1 MQRAAATV
9 RILLTYKQNRCEMNK
24 TFKRIGVTVLIL
36 LAVST
41 VVYVKLKPIRELRYF
56 PPYTGTTNFKWDY
69 PAPDSTKKTVIIMA
83 DNDMTEPFD
92 MLTPYYLFNE
102 TGKANVYIAAQKK
115 YPIVTENGPF
125 VLPHFSY
132 REVDSLKLNPD
143 VIVIPYM
150 HEPESA
156 EKTRWIQ
163 RHVNN
168 SVLFLSVCDGAWTA
182 AASGIF
188 DGVRLTSHATGHD
201 KLKKK
206 FTKPIWVQ
214 NKSVTES
221 GNLYSTAGVSNA
233 TEGSLKVIERL
244 FGRET
249 MLEVLKKVNYPH
261 KDIRQDHRSNALTG
275 SSKLAVLNKV
285 LLKENKTVGILLQNE
300 MNEMDLAAL
309 FDINARTMP
318 ASILAIV
325 AEGNSII
332 TKHGLTIIST
342 DKIDPG
348 KIDELH
354 VLKQSEVSGKQISQF
369 KNADVIYYDNRQDRY
384 IIDIC
389 LKGIK
394 AAYGKAFSNFVKLT
408 LDYN

>member
-1 MQRAAATV
+1 MTG
-9 RILLTYKQNRCEMNK
+9 KQNRCKMK
-24 TFKRIGVTVLIL
+24 KAYKRITITLLIL
-36 LAVST
+36 LAISA
-41 VVYVKLKPIRELRYF
+41 VVYVKLKPIRELKYF
-56 PPYTGTTNFKWDY
+56 PPYTGTTNFKWDH
-69 PAPDSTKKTVIIMA
+69 PAYDSTKKTIIIMA
-83 DNDMTEPFD
+83 DNDMTETFD

-102 TGKANVYIAAQKK
+102 TDKANVYIAAQKK

-125 VLPHFSY
+125 VLPHLTYS
-132 REVDSLKLNPD
+132 EVDSLKIDPD

-163 RHVNN
+163 KHFND
-168 SVLFLSVCDGAWTA
+168 SVLFLSICDGAWTA
-182 AASGIF
+182 AASGIY
-188 DGVRLTSHATGHD
+188 DGVQLTSHATGHD

-206 FTKPIWVQ
+206 FKKPVWVQ
-214 NKSVTES
+214 NTSVTES

-233 TEGSLKVIERL
+233 TDGSLKVIERL
-244 FGRET
+244 FGHET
-249 MLEVLKKVNYPH
+249 MFEVLKKINYPH
-261 KDIRQDHRSNALTG
+261 KDIREDHISNALTG
-275 SSKLAVLNKV
+275 AAKLSVLNKV
-285 LLKENKTVGILLQNE
+285 LFKENKTVGILLQKG

-325 AEGNSII
+325 TEGNSIT
-332 TKHGLTIIST
+332 TKHGLTVIS
-342 DKIDPG
+342 IDQINHG

-354 VLKQSEVSGKQISQF
+354 VLKQSEVSEKQITQF
-369 KNADVIYYDNRQDRY
+369 KNADVIYYDNRQGGY
-384 IIDIC
+384 IIDVC

-394 AAYGKAFSNFVKLT
+394 EEYGTAFSNFVKLT

>member
-1 MQRAAATV
+1 M
-9 RILLTYKQNRCEMNK
+9 KK
-24 TFKRIGVTVLIL
+24 TLKRITLAVLIL

-41 VVYVKLKPIRELRYF
+41 IVNVKLKPIRELKYF

-69 PAPDSTKKTVIIMA
+69 PAYNSAKKTVIIMA
-83 DNDMTEPFD
+83 DNDMTETFD
-92 MLTPYYLFNE
+92 MLAPYYLFNE

-125 VLPHFSY
+125 VLPHFTY
-132 REVDSLKLNPD
+132 GEVDSLKIAPD

-156 EKTRWIQ
+156 EKTGWIQ
-163 RHVNN
+163 RHVND
-168 SVLFLSVCDGAWTA
+168 SVLFLSICDGAWTA
-182 AASGIF
+182 AASGVY
-188 DGVRLTSHATGHD
+188 DGIQLTSHATGHD
-201 KLKKK
+201 KLRKK

-214 NKSVTES
+214 NIRVTES
-221 GNLYSTAGVSNA
+221 GNLYSTGGVSNA
-233 TEGSLKVIERL
+233 TDGSLKVIQRL

-249 MLEVLKKVNYPH
+249 MLEVLKKVNYPN
-261 KDIRQDHRSNALTG
+261 KDIRKDHISNALTG
-275 SSKLAVLNKV
+275 SSKLSVLSKV
-285 LLKENKTVGILLQNE
+285 LFKENKTVGILLQNG

-325 AEGNSII
+325 AGGSSIT
-332 TKHGLTIIST
+332 TKHGLTVIST
-342 DKIDPG
+342 DRIYPE

-354 VLKQSEVSGKQISQF
+354 VLKQNDESAKQTSRF
-369 KNADVIYYDNRQDRY
+369 KNADLIYYDSQPGSY
-384 IIDIC
+384 IIDVC

-394 AAYGKAFSNFVKLT
+394 EEYGQAFSNFVKVT

>member
-1 MQRAAATV
+1 MKKR
-9 RILLTYKQNRCEMNK
+9 
-24 TFKRIGVTVLIL
+24 FKKITVTVLIL
-36 LAVST
+36 LAISSI
-41 VVYVKLKPIRELRYF
+41 VYVKLKPIRELKYF
-56 PPYTGTTNFKWDY
+56 PPYTGSTNFKWQY
-69 PAPDSTKKTVIIMA
+69 PAFDSTKKTVIIMA
-83 DNDMTEPFD
+83 DNDMTETFD

-125 VLPHFSY
+125 VLPHFTY
-132 REVDSLKLNPD
+132 NEVDSLKINPD

-150 HEPESA
+150 HSPESV
-156 EKTRWIQ
+156 EKTSWIQ
-163 RHVNN
+163 KHSND
-168 SVLFLSVCDGAWTA
+168 SIILLSICDGAWTA
-182 AASGIF
+182 AASGIY
-188 DGVRLTSHATGHD
+188 DGVQLTSHATGHN

-206 FTKPIWVQ
+206 FKKPVWVQ
-214 NKSVTES
+214 NISVTES

-233 TEGSLKVIERL
+233 TDGSLKVIQRL

-249 MLEVLKKVNYPH
+249 MLEVLNKVSYPH
-261 KDIRQDHRSNALTG
+261 KDIRQDHISNALTG
-275 SSKLAVLNKV
+275 SAKLSVLNKV
-285 LLKENKTVGILLQNE
+285 LFKENKTVGILLQNG

-325 AEGNSII
+325 AEGSSII
-332 TKHGLTIIST
+332 TKHGLTVISI
-342 DKIDPG
+342 DKINPG

-354 VLKQSEVSGKQISQF
+354 VLKQNEVSEKQITRF
-369 KNADVIYYDNRQDRY
+369 KNADVISYDNRQGGY

-389 LKGIK
+389 LRGIK
-394 AAYGKAFSNFVKLT
+394 KEYGTAFSNFVKLT